1 MFKRYALLLVAGAAL
16 VLDASTAA
24 SQTKK
29 KKTTTRRR
37 TTTSSQR
44 IPISKEAPATPPR
57 VDTVTVYRTDT
68 LRMEGRVDT
77 LRLTGPTVTVH
88 DTVIQQVQMQPR
100 HVGGMYFGLGG
111 GPALPFGSIRTVNQV
126 GAMGQVN
133 WGWQPL
139 NSIFGVRLDGAL
151 TQYADAADYDV
162 LGSKPKVWNINGDVR
177 LDLPIFNHT
186 LGSMV
191 LFRPYLIGG
200 GSWLYYNN
208 LRVKLDS
215 DNGSAA
221 TQGGYGPQHAIIAGA
236 PGNGN
241 LGCATLAQCSNSSYE
256 SAWGWN
262 LGGGLSFHAGKKELF
277 AEARWVHFTP
287 SNDVASNSVGTAWH
301 IPITFGV
308 NFF

>member
-16 VLDASTAA
+16 ILDAATVAA
-24 SQTKK
+24 QTKK

-44 IPISKEAPATPPR
+44 IPISKEQPAAPPR

-100 HVGGMYFGLGG
+100 HIGGMYFGLGA
-111 GPALPFGSIRTVNQV
+111 GPALPFGSIRTVNQP
-126 GAMGQVN
+126 GAMGQIN

-139 NSIFGVRLDGAL
+139 NSIFGLRLDGAF
-151 TQYADAADYDV
+151 TQYAHAADYAI
-162 LGSKPKVWNINGDVR
+162 LGDKPKVWNINGDVR

-215 DNGSAA
+215 DNGTLA
-221 TQGGYGPQHAIIAGA
+221 TQGGFGPQHAMIAGSTGGTFTGA
-236 PGNGN
+236 NFTPFEDD
-241 LGCATLAQCSNSSYE
+241 SYHSS
-256 SAWGWN
+256 WGWN
-262 LGGGLSFHAGKKELF
+262 LGGGLSFHSGKKELF
-277 AEARWVHFTP
+277 VEARWMHFTP
-287 SNDVASNSVGTAWH
+287 KNNTTISDPYGTAWH
-301 IPITFGV
+301 VPITFGV

>member
-16 VLDASTAA
+16 VLDATTVAA
-24 SQTKK
+24 QTKK
-29 KKTTTRRR
+29 RTTKKR
-37 TTTSSQR
+37 TTSSQR
-44 IPISKEAPATPPR
+44 IPISKEQPAAPPR

-88 DTVIQQVQMQPR
+88 DTVVQQVQMMPR
-100 HVGGMYFGLGG
+100 HLGGMYFGLGA
-111 GPALPFGSIRTVNQV
+111 GPALPFGSIRTVNEP
-126 GAMGQVN
+126 GAMGQIN
-133 WGWQPL
+133 LGWQPL
-139 NSIFGVRLDGAL
+139 NSVFGLRADAAF
-151 TQYADAADYDV
+151 TQYAHNADYAWMGD
-162 LGSKPKVWNINGDVR
+162 KPKVWNINGDVR
-177 LDLPIFNHT
+177 LNLPIFNHT

-208 LRVKLDS
+208 LRVKLDA

-221 TQGGYGPQHAIIAGA
+221 TQGGFGPQHAIIAGA
-236 PGNGN
+236 PGSTFA
-241 LGCATLAQCSNSSYE
+241 CTTLTDCENSSYE
-256 SAWGWN
+256 SAWGYN
-262 LGGGLSFHAGKKELF
+262 FGGGLSFHSGKKELF
-277 AEARWVHFTP
+277 VEARWVHFTP
-287 SNDVASNSVGTAWH
+287 NNDVASNAVGTAWH

>member
-16 VLDASTAA
+16 ALDATSVAA
-24 SQTKK
+24 QTTKK
-29 KKTTTRRR
+29 KRTTRRR
-37 TTTSSQR
+37 TATSTQR
-44 IPISKEAPATPPR
+44 IPISKEAPAAPR

-88 DTVIQQVQMQPR
+88 DTVIQQVQMMPR
-100 HVGGMYFGLGG
+100 HLGGMYFGLGA
-111 GPALPFGSIRTVNQV
+111 GPALPFGSIRTVNQP

-133 WGWQPL
+133 VGWQPL
-139 NSIFGVRLDGAL
+139 NGIFGVRLDGAL

-162 LGSKPKVWNINGDVR
+162 LGPKPKVWNMNGDVR

-191 LFRPYLIGG
+191 LFKPYLIGG

-215 DNGSAA
+215 DNGSPA

-236 PGNGN
+236 PGNGIP
-241 LGCATLAQCSNSSYE
+241 GCSTIDQCSNSSYE
-256 SAWGWN
+256 SSWGYN
-262 LGGGLSFHAGKKELF
+262 IGGGLSFHSGKKELF

-287 SNDVASNSVGTAWH
+287 KNNVASHAVSTAWH